1 LKNETQV
8 KGVVARLKQ
17 ETGVKGENEM
27 ADFIEDDIGAYA
39 QDETEAFVARNVT
52 LPSNLDSKL
61 WRLKVQLGFE
71 K

>member
-1 LKNETQV
+1 M
-8 KGVVARLKQ
+8 GVVERLKF
-17 ETGVKGENEM
+17 ETGVKGDHEM
-27 ADFIEDDIGAYA
+27 AGFIEDDLAGPSNH
-39 QDETEAFVARNVT
+39 DENEAFVARNVT